1 LIRVLPEEPFF
12 QAVTRFCNP
21 IAIRYEGLRSGNSA
35 ILHPPLLDEAGLASA
50 ARWYAEGFS
59 KRSGIQVKLDLPSGS
74 GRLPNDVEMVLF
86 RVIQESLVN
95 VHRHS
100 GASIVDIALKQTPQV
115 VIMEVH
121 DDGRGIAPKLLD
133 RLRTTHANGGVGLAG
148 MWERVN
154 DLNGKMEIESSSAGT
169 TLRSVCRWAAP
180 SCRCRRKTPVKAR
193 GGQGKDLQRLPDT
206 CCRRDGRD
214 RSYWPRPTRYSGWH
228 NIPY

>member
-1 LIRVLPEEPFF
+1 
-12 QAVTRFCNP
+12 
-21 IAIRYEGLRSGNSA
+21 
-35 ILHPPLLDEAGLASA
+35 
-50 ARWYAEGFS
+50 
-59 KRSGIQVKLDLPSGS
+59 
-74 GRLPNDVEMVLF
+74 
-86 RVIQESLVN
+86 VN

-193 GGQGKDLQRLPDT
+193 GGKVRIFKGSPILAVGVTVEIDLTGLGQPDIQ
-206 CCRRDGRD
+206 
-214 RSYWPRPTRYSGWH
+214 GWH